1 MLWRA
6 VSSSFPVTDIQV
18 LEKIYSKSVDDRK
31 RCLKK
36 ITNANKNLNLRM
48 SAGSV
53 IQRQEPEEWSSSDEE
68 TLYQNTDYLNTCIW

>member
-1 MLWRA
+1 
-6 VSSSFPVTDIQV
+6 VSFF
-18 LEKIYSKSVDDRK
+18 
-31 RCLKK
+31 LKK

-68 TLYQNTDYLNTCIW
+68 TLDMITLI